1 LFIYSDCAA
10 VGTTCLDGDTNT
22 SSTADLEIMGFS
34 VTMGTTYIIAIST
47 WPPPQSSAY
56 TLNITTPPPAPAND
70 DCSAAVT
77 LVCNAAAIS
86 GTTVGATD
94 NADDVGCGQGPAVW
108 YSFVGAGLPVSI
120 TADPDNA
127 SYDIE
132 LAVATGDCA
141 GGFTNVSCTDGLDDE
156 TISFTPD
163 NGVTYYVTVGHYS
176 STSTS
181 TGTFTVS
188 SLAAL
193 PVALISF
200 NGQAMEKTNK
210 LTWATASEDATD
222 RYEVER
228 STNTISG
235 WSVIGEVLAAGNS
248 ATELR
253 YELMD
258 ESPIANAYYR
268 LRMVDLDGTSTYS
281 DIVELANTTLSSSE
295 LSIFPVPALNEVTV
309 NFEAQAEGKAQ
320 IMLTDLTGRTVS
332 EQEMNVTTG
341 QNTETINLQR
351 RAPGIY
357 LVRVTVDGQQMVRR
371 VIKR

>member
-1 LFIYSDCAA
+1 LVISLFSGDCENLTVVACSDDGNPETITYTVPADRAA
-10 VGTTCLDGDTNT
+10 
-22 SSTADLEIMGFS
+22 
-34 VTMGTTYIIAIST
+34 
-47 WPPPQSSAY
+47 SSAPETY
-56 TLNITTPPPAPAND
+56 
-70 DCSAAVT
+70 
-77 LVCNAAAIS
+77 LVHAFTYGS
-86 GTTVGATD
+86 GG
-94 NADDVGCGQGPAVW
+94 
-108 YSFVGAGLPVSI
+108 
-120 TADPDNA
+120 
-127 SYDIE
+127 
-132 LAVATGDCA
+132 
-141 GGFTNVSCTDGLDDE
+141 
-156 TISFTPD
+156 
-163 NGVTYYVTVGHYS
+163 
-176 STSTS
+176 
-181 TGTFTVS
+181 GTFTVS

-228 STNTISG
+228 STNAISG

-258 ESPIANAYYR
+258 ESPLANAYYR